1 MHIKYSINLLPGR
14 RIGHKTKAKA
24 GQTKPCQW
32 THDPVTFPP
41 LPVSRFPLP
50 LSQSPFPQSRSHKQ
64 LNTAAACNMCLS
76 TYTHIYIYISGCFGI
91 VGVAHYGYSRIQGP
105 KHLSIWTGW
114 SYLFYLT
121 LQVQNVSARDANLL
135 GLNWP
140 EGLRM
145 HLCLCIGGINI

>member
-41 LPVSRFPLP
+41 LPVSRFPHP

-76 TYTHIYIYISGCFGI
+76 TYTHIYIYLWVFWHCRCCTLRIFS
-91 VGVAHYGYSRIQGP
+91 YSGP
-105 KHLSIWTGW
+105 KAFKHLDWLE
-114 SYLFYLT
+114 LFILF
-121 LQVQNVSARDANLL
+121 NASSAKCFCKR
-135 GLNWP
+135 
-140 EGLRM
+140 
-145 HLCLCIGGINI
+145 CKFIGP